1 MLLTI
6 RIRRPLLPSQ
16 LLLHHHLLSLL
27 LLLLQLVSQV
37 LEVQLQ
43 ALFPHP
49 RSAAL
54 ALLVVLLAAQ
64 RVLQIVTMD

>member
-6 RIRRPLLPSQ
+6 RIRRHLLPSQ

-27 LLLLQLVSQV
+27 QLVSQV
-37 LEVQLQ
+37 LVVQLR
-43 ALFPHP
+43 ALFPLP